1 MSPSEIPGLRPASG
15 VPWRLAAVALAGFVL
30 LAVLAASSSPEP
42 FDLVIRRARVVD
54 GSGSAWFRADVGVK
68 DGRIAA
74 VGMLTDAPAARTI
87 DAGDRVLSPG
97 FIDVHMHVEGNL
109 PARPDAAN
117 LVADGVTTVVTGNC
131 GASELDL
138 DAWFTALERDGIAVN
153 VASLIGHNS
162 VRSDVMGYADRPP
175 TAAEQARME
184 WLVERAMGAGA
195 AGLSSGL
202 IYSPGTFARMEEVI
216 ALARVAGGH
225 GGIYATHMRSEND
238 GLFPAIDE
246 ALETARAAGIPLQIS
261 HYKVTA
267 RKLWGSSARM
277 LALIEAARR
286 EGQDVT
292 VDEYPYAASSSGLDV
307 LLPER
312 ILQAEGSV
320 RHALVRRLADPAD
333 RAAIAGDMRRRL
345 GDELGRDHL
354 DYGVVASA
362 PWRPSIEGK
371 NLRSLNR
378 EMGRTDALESEIETV
393 LDLCREGAASGR
405 GSVCGTQM
413 VYHTMEESDV
423 ERIFAHPLTMVARD
437 GGVATPGT
445 GAPHPRSYGTCA
457 RVLSRFVRER
467 GLVTLEEAVRK
478 MTSLPAARF
487 RFADRGLL
495 KEGFR
500 ADLVLFDPDTVADLS
515 RFEDPHHLSR
525 GFDLVVVNGRIVR
538 EEGVATCERPGMVL
552 RRKSYQRSA
561 VSSQP
566 VTRPESSPFP
576 VTAVFFAATMQEA
589 LRSLR

>member
-1 MSPSEIPGLRPASG
+1 MDRSEIPGVRPPAG
-15 VPWRLAAVALAGFVL
+15 VPWRLPVVALGAVGVI
-30 LAVLAASSSPEP
+30 AVLAASPGPEP

-54 GSGSAWFRADVGVK
+54 GSGGAWFRADVGVK

-87 DAGDRVLSPG
+87 DAGDRVLAPG
-97 FIDVHMHVEGNL
+97 FIDVHMHLEGNL
-109 PARPDAAN
+109 AARPDAEN

-138 DAWFTALERDGIAVN
+138 DAWFAALERDGIAVN

-162 VRSDVMGYADRPP
+162 VRSEVMGYADRAP
-175 TAAEQARME
+175 TAGEQARME
-184 WLVERAMGAGA
+184 SLVERAMTAGA

-202 IYSPGTFARMEEVI
+202 IYSPGTFARMEEVV
-216 ALARVAGGH
+216 ALARVAARH

-238 GLFPAIDE
+238 GLFAAIEE
-246 ALETARAAGIPLQIS
+246 ALATARAAGIPLQIS

-267 RKLWGSSARM
+267 KKLWGSSGRM

-292 VDEYPYAASSSGLDV
+292 VDEYPYTASSSGLDV
-307 LLPER
+307 LLPDR
-312 ILQAEGSV
+312 LLQAEGSV
-320 RHALVRRLADPAD
+320 RHALIRRLADSAD
-333 RAAIAGDMRRRL
+333 RAAIARDMRHRL

-362 PWRPSIEGK
+362 PWRPSLEGK
-371 NLRSLNR
+371 DLRAVNR
-378 EMGRTDALESEIETV
+378 EMGRPDALESEIETV

-413 VYHTMEESDV
+413 VYHTMEEQDV
-423 ERIFAHPLTMVARD
+423 EKIFAHPLTMVARD
-437 GGVATPGT
+437 GGVATGA

-467 GLVTLEEAVRK
+467 GLVPLEEAIRK

-487 RFADRGLL
+487 RFADRGLV

-500 ADLVLFDPDTVADLS
+500 ADLILFDPDTVQDLS
-515 RFEDPHHLSR
+515 RFEEPHHLSR

-538 EEGVATCERPGMVL
+538 EQGLATCERAGMVL
-552 RRKSYQRSA
+552 RRK
-561 VSSQP
+561 
-566 VTRPESSPFP
+566 
-576 VTAVFFAATMQEA
+576 
-589 LRSLR
+589 